1 MSARVGI
8 VTSDPPARPSTE
20 ERALARDAA
29 EPTLPREQEARWPP
43 PPHDPRER
51 ERTLVVEGW
60 EVRLFTGRKLEYFV
74 PRGFW
79 HLQLWHPHARV
90 SVLTPSRLT
99 CGLYEAYPVANWK
112 AQAPDY
118 DKLVTL
124 LGGMFTAKLP
134 DRSVMM
140 RLERALVDDLV
151 RRHGEVA
158 S

>member
-1 MSARVGI
+1 MSSRAEI
-8 VTSDPPARPSTE
+8 VPPDPPARPGPE
-20 ERALARDAA
+20 EI
-29 EPTLPREQEARWPP
+29 TLPREQEGLTQAREQEERWPP

-51 ERTLVVEGW
+51 ELTLVVEGW
-60 EVRLFTGRKLEYFV
+60 EVRLFTGRMLEYFV

-99 CGLYEAYPVANWK
+99 CGMYEAYPVANWK

-118 DKLVTL
+118 DKLATL
-124 LGGMFTAKLP
+124 VGGLFTAKLP

-140 RLERALVDDLV
+140 RLERALVTDLV